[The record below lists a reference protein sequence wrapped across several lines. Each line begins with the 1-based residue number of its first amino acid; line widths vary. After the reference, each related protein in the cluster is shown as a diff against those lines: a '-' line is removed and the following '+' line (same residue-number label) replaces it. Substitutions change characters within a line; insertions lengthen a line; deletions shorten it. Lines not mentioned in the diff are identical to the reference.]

1 MRPETASFAVFIEQ
15 VRGLPQMK
23 KGDLPDLGDLC
34 AIFCSIEHFL
44 GCYLAL
50 PAKAEPL
57 G

>member
-1 MRPETASFAVFIEQ
+1 MELDKSLHQMR
-15 VRGLPQMK
+15 
-23 KGDLPDLGDLC
+23 KGDLTDLSELC
-34 AIFCSIEHFL
+34 ALFCSIEHFL